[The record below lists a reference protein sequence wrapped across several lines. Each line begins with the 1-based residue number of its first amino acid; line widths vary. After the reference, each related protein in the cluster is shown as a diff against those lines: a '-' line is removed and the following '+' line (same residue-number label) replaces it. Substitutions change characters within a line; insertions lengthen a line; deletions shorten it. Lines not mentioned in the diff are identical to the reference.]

1 MRNLLIA
8 IILFSTLLFLSCSG
22 NSTSNKGASSVDF
35 SAGEKIY
42 KLKCAV
48 CHQAGGMG
56 VPQVFPPLANNQT
69 VSGDKTYLIKTILDG
84 LTGPL
89 EVNGVKYNGVMTPFN
104 NLSDKEVA
112 DLLTFM
118 RGSLG
123 NNGDAVTEQEVKAF
137 RIKQ

>member
-1 MRNLLIA
+1 MRTLQNT
-8 IILFSTLLFLSCSG
+8 IILFSTLLILSCSS
-22 NSTSNKGASSVDF
+22 NSSSNKGGSTVDY

-42 KLKCAV
+42 KEKCAI
-48 CHQAGGMG
+48 CHQVGGIG
-56 VPQVFPPLANNQT
+56 VPQVFPPMAKNET
-69 VSGDKTYLIKTILDG
+69 ISGDKTYLIKVILKG
-84 LTGPL
+84 ITGPI

-112 DLLTFM
+112 DLLTYL
-118 RGSLG
+118 RGNLG